1 VSSPDT
7 PVSSPDT
14 PVSSPDTLVGGRYRL
29 VEQVAAGGMGSVWR
43 AWDDVLQRPVA
54 LKQLHPQPGLTPE
67 QAQLASSR
75 AMREARITARLHH
88 PNAVPVYDV
97 VDYQG
102 QPCLVMQYLPSRS
115 LQAVLAD
122 RGALTVPEV
131 ARIGSEV
138 AAALAA
144 AHRAGVVH
152 RDVKPGNIL
161 IDQEGTAK
169 VTDFGISHALG
180 DATLTSTGIVTG
192 TPAFLAPEVARGVE
206 SGFASD
212 VFSLGSTL
220 YAALEG
226 TPPFGTSENPMAV
239 LHRAASGQIDP
250 PRRSGPLTDL
260 LLRMLAPDPAARPVM
275 DEVAGR
281 LAAVPATAA
290 NPANPAN
297 PALAATWAM
306 PAPPPLI
313 APSTTMALPA
323 VGPAPP
329 LPHEAWSQAPPR
341 PPEPPPSAGWSEP
354 PPRRRRTALL
364 AALGAVLLVLTVA
377 GVLVARAIQNSNGG
391 QGPVAGATRST
402 TARTSAP
409 PHSSAAATSSQPTA
423 STSSAPETSP
433 ISAGGEGAAK
443 PGQLTRAVK
452 DYYDL
457 LPKRTDEAWA
467 RLTSSYQATHAGGW
481 DAYQTFWDSID
492 KVDVSGATANPPGSV
507 AAMITYTYQDGRVV
521 AERTVFGLVR
531 QGGVLKIDST
541 SVLSSSTR

>member
-1 VSSPDT
+1 VSRPE
-7 PVSSPDT
+7 
-14 PVSSPDTLVGGRYRL
+14 TLVGGRYRL
-29 VEQVAAGGMGSVWR
+29 VELVAAGGMGSVWK

-67 QAQLASSR
+67 QAQLASNR

-122 RGALTVPEV
+122 RGTLAVPEV

-161 IDQEGTAK
+161 IDQDGTAK

-192 TPAFLAPEVARGVE
+192 TPAFLAPEVARGAG

-260 LLRMLAPDPAARPVM
+260 LLRMLAPDPAARPAM
-275 DEVAGR
+275 DEVASR
-281 LAAVPATAA
+281 LAAAPATAA
-290 NPANPAN
+290 NPAH
-297 PALAATWAM
+297 AATRAM
-306 PAPPPLI
+306 TASPPLVL
-313 APSTTMALPA
+313 PSTTMALPA

-329 LPHEAWSQAPPR
+329 LPREPWSQAPPR
-341 PPEPPPSAGWSEP
+341 PPERPAGAAWADP

-364 AALGAVLLVLTVA
+364 AALGAVLLVLAVA
-377 GVLVARAIQNSNGG
+377 GVLAARALQNSNSG

-402 TARTSAP
+402 TAHTSAP
-409 PHSSAAATSSQPTA
+409 AHSSAAATSSQPTTSA
-423 STSSAPETSP
+423 SSAPETSP

-452 DYYDL
+452 DYYNL
-457 LPKRTDEAWA
+457 LPEKTDEAWA
-467 RLTSSYQATHAGGW
+467 RLTPSYQATHAGGR
-481 DAYQTFWDSID
+481 DAYQTFWGSID

-521 AERTVFGLVR
+521 DERTVFGLVR
-531 QGGVLKIDST
+531 QDGVLKIDSS

>member
-1 VSSPDT
+1 VSR
-7 PVSSPDT
+7 
-14 PVSSPDTLVGGRYRL
+14 PDTLVGGRYRL
-29 VEQVAAGGMGSVWR
+29 VEQVAAGGMGSVWK
-43 AWDDVLQRPVA
+43 AWDEVLHRPVA
-54 LKQLHPQPGLTPE
+54 LKQLHTQPGLTPE

-97 VDYQG
+97 VDHQG

-115 LQAVLAD
+115 LQAVLAE
-122 RGALTVPEV
+122 RGTLTVPEV
-131 ARIGSEV
+131 ARTGSEV

-180 DATLTSTGIVTG
+180 DVALTSTGIVTG

-226 TPPFGTSENPMAV
+226 NPPFGTSENPMAV

-250 PRRSGPLTDL
+250 PRRSGPFTDL
-260 LLRMLAPDPAARPVM
+260 LLRMLAADPAARPAM
-275 DEVAGR
+275 DEVASR
-281 LAAVPATAA
+281 LAAIPATAA
-290 NPANPAN
+290 NRAH
-297 PALAATWAM
+297 AAPRAM
-306 PAPPPLI
+306 TAPPLMV
-313 APSTTMALPA
+313 PSTTMVLPA
-323 VGPAPP
+323 AGRAPLWQEP
-329 LPHEAWSQAPPR
+329 PRTHEPPR
-341 PPEPPPSAGWSEP
+341 PHDLPAGAAGAEPPG
-354 PPRRRRTALL
+354 RRRRTALL
-364 AALGAVLLVLTVA
+364 AALGAVLLVLAVA

-391 QGPVAGATRST
+391 QGAVAGTTRST
-402 TARTSAP
+402 TARTGAP
-409 PHSSAAATSSQPTA
+409 AHSSAATSAAQQAP
-423 STSSAPETSP
+423 STSAAPETSP

-452 DYYDL
+452 DYYAR
-457 LPKRTDEAWA
+457 LPKNTDEAWA
-467 RLTSSYQATHAGGW
+467 RLTPSYQAAHAGGR

-507 AAMITYTYQDGRVV
+507 AAMITYTYKDGRVV
-521 AERTVFGLVR
+521 DERTAFGLVR
-531 QGGVLKIDST
+531 QDGILKIDST